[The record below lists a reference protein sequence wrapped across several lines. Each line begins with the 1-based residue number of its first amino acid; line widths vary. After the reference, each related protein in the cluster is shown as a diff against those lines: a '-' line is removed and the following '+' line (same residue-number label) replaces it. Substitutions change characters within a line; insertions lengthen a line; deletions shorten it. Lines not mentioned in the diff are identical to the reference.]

1 MRPFFVIYTTV
12 RRQPALTLP
21 RVRVLAE
28 GNTTW
33 GVNGET
39 GELVDM
45 KELKIWEPLA
55 VKLQTVKTAV
65 EVSKSP
71 AVVLRSNSS
80 PTGEE

>member
-1 MRPFFVIYTTV
+1 MHTGRFQSTLHIFPF
-12 RRQPALTLP
+12 P
-21 RVRVLAE
+21 AE

-65 EVSKSP
+65 EVRKPPVFSASP
-71 AVVLRSNSS
+71 
-80 PTGEE
+80 

>member
-1 MRPFFVIYTTV
+1 MDVADV
-12 RRQPALTLP
+12 HKTLS
-21 RVRVLAE
+21 AFAD
-28 GNTTW
+28 GNSTW

-65 EVSKSP
+65 EVRRAK
-71 AVVLRSNSS
+71 
-80 PTGEE
+80 